1 MENLT
6 ISLVDLLGSEYVD
19 AVCHAAAS
27 LGLGDEKS
35 LQALGREKVEC
46 WPAAYAE
53 KVRNLLQ
60 KSGEHICE
68 PFVDNNT
75 GAPTDAFGS
84 HTNLNAAPLSG
95 MGPYRLQEDG
105 RLAIIGKS
113 EHYQAS
119 LGQNFPGYRLLAIAQ
134 QIGITNVTHNNTRGF
149 ITRQL
154 ERELIRAANGLAKD
168 DADGLAVVLSS
179 RERHVLNR
187 VINLETGS
195 LACEAALK
203 MMLARFY
210 KLQPQFPAP
219 QYHGRT
225 PVFFVMGDL
234 RGGTEANYH
243 GTTVIT
249 QLFRGMWHELYAGM
263 EAAGLLKVVPVPI
276 NDADAFE
283 TLVNQYDSGKTKV
296 AGFFHELVLMN
307 YGGIRLTDDYIRRT
321 DAICDAHDIPV
332 MVDEIQ
338 TGLWSPQLF
347 LFRDYG
353 SRPDFVTV
361 GKGFPGGQY
370 PASKVL
376 TTSALDNL
384 NQFGALVTNGQEE
397 LASLAYLVTM
407 AFAEAN
413 ASHTAD
419 MGRRWELA
427 LKTLAERHPNQIVKA
442 EGHGLMGTLFFRTAD
457 AAAAFG
463 HEMGVRFAVDVS
475 AQTYKADCPPAA
487 LTKLPLIT
495 DVAMI
500 DRIAAQMEN
509 LLSNFH

>member
-1 MENLT
+1 MKDKPEVLVVDDDPS
-6 ISLVDLLGSEYVD
+6 IS
-19 AVCHAAAS
+19 
-27 LGLGDEKS
+27 
-35 LQALGREKVEC
+35 
-46 WPAAYAE
+46 
-53 KVRNLLQ
+53 
-60 KSGEHICE
+60 
-68 PFVDNNT
+68 
-75 GAPTDAFGS
+75 
-84 HTNLNAAPLSG
+84 
-95 MGPYRLQEDG
+95 
-105 RLAIIGKS
+105 
-113 EHYQAS
+113 
-119 LGQNFPGYRLLAIAQ
+119 
-134 QIGITNVTHNNTRGF
+134 
-149 ITRQL
+149 QL
-154 ERELIRAANGLAKD
+154 EQVYLKNDGYEVRAA
-168 DADGLAVVLSS
+168 ADGLAAVLASH
-179 RERHVLNR
+179 ERHVLNR

-225 PVFFVMGDL
+225 PVFFVMGDF
-234 RGGTEANYH
+234 RGGKEANYH
-243 GTTVIT
+243 GTTVLT

-283 TLVNQYDSGKTKV
+283 KLVAQYDSGKTKV

-307 YGGIRLTDDYIRRT
+307 YGGIRLTDDYVHRT

-332 MVDEIQ
+332 MDDEIQ
-338 TGLWSPQLF
+338 TGLWSPQLY
-347 LFRDYG
+347 LFHEYG
-353 SRPDFVTV
+353 SRPDFVTI

-376 TTSALDNL
+376 TTSELDNL

-397 LASLAYLVTM
+397 IASLSYLVTM

-413 ASHTAD
+413 ASHIAE
-419 MGRRWELA
+419 MNCRWEAA
-427 LKTLAERHPNQIVKA
+427 LKALAERHPQQIVKA
-442 EGHGLMGTLFFRTAD
+442 EGHGLMGTLFFRTAE

-463 HEMGVRFAVDVS
+463 HEMGSRFAVDVS

-495 DVAMI
+495 DAAMI
-500 DRIAAQMEN
+500 DRIAAQME
-509 LLSNFH
+509 LLLQQS